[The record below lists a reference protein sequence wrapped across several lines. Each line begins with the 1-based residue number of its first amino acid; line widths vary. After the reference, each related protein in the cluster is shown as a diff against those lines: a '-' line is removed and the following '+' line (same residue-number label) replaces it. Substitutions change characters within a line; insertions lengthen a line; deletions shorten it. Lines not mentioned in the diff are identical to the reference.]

1 MFRWNRP
8 AVSNGKAPLLDK
20 EIQNSLAVCPWAVA
34 VGRRTKLAQKQKNIA
49 HTQDAK
55 KTLPKAGAKIKVE
68 YNTAIA
74 TVMIIMHIL

>member
-1 MFRWNRP
+1 M
-8 AVSNGKAPLLDK
+8 
-20 EIQNSLAVCPWAVA
+20 
-34 VGRRTKLAQKQKNIA
+34 GRRTKLAQKQKNIA